1 MFLFCAMTQGCDEM
15 YRIACSIVAGL
26 FCLLSVHDAAAL
38 NVTKKSMIGVAQAY
52 GFLVSQDAYLDA
64 VAEKFPDM
72 QKAAKIAALE
82 FEVTFP
88 EVKKKIESELD
99 NMGGSEG
106 LRARSID
113 AKRQIRDAVF
123 SGNFSRS
130 DAQAFIEEVK
140 GRANGNIYSPVL
152 EYMLAVQYAKNPV
165 GEFVDG
171 FKQAYNTKDH
181 AKAHGTRLRMNLP
194 ISWAA
199 FDGDRPHIVQ
209 KWVSENGDGLN
220 MITLVIKNADG
231 FSPEKHEIESLVESG
246 RIKDALEEGARYISA
261 GTFTIEGIPGFW
273 VMQDVRMER
282 AGMTYMQRMLEYQ
295 FFPYGNFVQL
305 TCHAGGV
312 ENARGIQAEFEKIA
326 PLCRAVLNSF
336 VLENPDE

>member
-1 MFLFCAMTQGCDEM
+1 M
-15 YRIACSIVAGL
+15 YKISWCIIVGL
-26 FCLLSVHDAAAL
+26 FCLLSAHDATAL
-38 NVTKKSMIGVAQAY
+38 SVTKKSIIGIAQAY

-88 EVKKKIESELD
+88 EVKKKIESELE

-106 LRARSID
+106 LRAMAVDS
-113 AKRQIRDAVF
+113 KRQIRDAVF
-123 SGNFSRS
+123 SENFSRN

-140 GRANGNIYSPVL
+140 GRANGKIYSPVL
-152 EYMLAVQYAKNPV
+152 EYMLVVQYAKNPV

-171 FKQAYNTKDH
+171 FKQTYNTKDH
-181 AKAHGTRLRMNLP
+181 AKAHGARLRMNLP
-194 ISWAA
+194 RSWAA

-220 MITLVIKNADG
+220 VITLVIKNADG
-231 FSPEKHEIESLVESG
+231 FNPEKHEIESLVESG

-273 VMQDVRMER
+273 VMQDVRTER

-312 ENARGIQAEFEKIA
+312 DNARGIQAEFEKIA